1 MSLRNL
7 WNLIIFVVMFLSGIG
22 QGIQDRLQ
30 GILSKINRERLRNR
44 VTDWQKK
51 LVATASSKFSFDS
64 TAPEVLE
71 EPLGVVEPG
80 SSSYQENP
88 GPEQKPP
95 WDELTESDPG
105 KRPDTLREGIMEG
118 EVGLEKK
125 LLTPVTE
132 EPPRNKSP
140 VQQWVDS
147 LIDEHDRRDE
157 DMPPIAE
164 ADQNDAEVESFTLGA
179 EAPGVVCPRP
189 YPFVQVTAHCSG
201 SDAGSHCS
209 SMESLLEARKPDPEE
224 MLLELGFGGCEEPD
238 IISRIP
244 DRFLRPSSMKGV
256 AIDDFIKHQQMMV
269 HQFQSGFSGY
279 RGLTGPS
286 HAMPSG
292 IVGKIMD
299 RLLEAEVGRQNLEA
313 YYRQQQQA
321 LIMNAAVQHCQASQ
335 TQGGYSPKLA
345 RLAHNLMIKM
355 KGTKKE
361 LSVLSPENRNW
372 YESQGDKSPEPAGRR
387 IIIGHHSYTFA
398 KDGNLME
405 ESKGT
410 VVRDKVVENLVGPVS
425 KPGGDKEPQT
435 SNGNNIETDTMSL
448 EENTENVTQTANP
461 ANKVSRVLFEVEEEE
476 EEDVSLSISL
486 RTESAMTDTRPSSG
500 NWPSSVSVCE
510 SLADKSSTPTDR
522 RGSLQDSARPSIEKR
537 RASLLEGRRLHEE
550 RRGSLDV
557 DRCSS
562 CGSRKSSLTESHEP
576 ALKRSKSPAPRT
588 ELEVLSDLLEQ
599 SLVEGETRVRKM
611 KSEYSNE
618 TEDSTTSQV
627 EADMLSAVC
636 SPVRKRPSL
645 TESEMQWMSLSLDEY
660 LPPISD
666 APKDGTPSLMV
677 EMNLTPSIELSSS
690 ESFERAPEGNE
701 VPSSVHL
708 GRRRSSDASCGRSH
722 SEDKLSVAGSSS
734 PSTPSSHSFDQEEAE
749 VEFKNLNLLL
759 TQLQDSVTSIDIGS
773 EEEFLALNPKGRR
786 HLQVAVIEEAL
797 RTYQKRLKELDLRGH
812 LRDLLTGQLHRVTD
826 LLDASTAPS
835 VLTIMKQM
843 TTLLRHQEALRQELD
858 SHEGEIGNQPN
869 RSS

>member
-1 MSLRNL
+1 
-7 WNLIIFVVMFLSGIG
+7 
-22 QGIQDRLQ
+22 
-30 GILSKINRERLRNR
+30 
-44 VTDWQKK
+44 
-51 LVATASSKFSFDS
+51 
-64 TAPEVLE
+64 
-71 EPLGVVEPG
+71 
-80 SSSYQENP
+80 
-88 GPEQKPP
+88 
-95 WDELTESDPG
+95 
-105 KRPDTLREGIMEG
+105 
-118 EVGLEKK
+118 
-125 LLTPVTE
+125 
-132 EPPRNKSP
+132 
-140 VQQWVDS
+140 
-147 LIDEHDRRDE
+147 
-157 DMPPIAE
+157 
-164 ADQNDAEVESFTLGA
+164 LGA

-299 RLLEAEVGRQNLEA
+299 RLLEAEVERQNLEA

-405 ESKGT
+405 ESKGN
-410 VVRDKVVENLVGPVS
+410 VIRDKEVESLVVPVTETE
-425 KPGGDKEPQT
+425 GDKEQHIM
-435 SNGNNIETDTMSL
+435 NGNNIETNKMSSD
-448 EENTENVTQTANP
+448 ENTENDSKTANT

-476 EEDVSLSISL
+476 EDEISSMKDDVSLSVSL
-486 RTESAMTDTRPSSG
+486 RTESAMTDTRPSSD
-500 NWPSSVSVCE
+500 NWPSSGSVFE
-510 SLADKSSTPTDR
+510 SSSDGPSLASPTDR
-522 RGSLQDSARPSIEKR
+522 RGSLQDSVRPSIEKR

-562 CGSRKSSLTESHEP
+562 CGSRKSSLNDLHEP
-576 ALKRSKSPAPRT
+576 AHKRSKSPVPET
-588 ELEVLSDLLEQ
+588 SSSELEVLSDLLEK
-599 SLVEGETRVRKM
+599 SLVERETRVPKIT
-611 KSEYSNE
+611 SEYSNE
-618 TEDSTTSQV
+618 TVDSTTSQV
-627 EADMLSAVC
+627 EADMLSAICPAVQ
-636 SPVRKRPSL
+636 KRPSL

-660 LPPISD
+660 LPPKSD
-666 APKDGTPSLMV
+666 VPIGHDETPSLMV
-677 EMNLTPSIELSSS
+677 EMNLQPSIELSSS
-690 ESFERAPEGNE
+690 ENFGGNE
-701 VPSSVHL
+701 VPCSAQL
-708 GRRRSSDASCGRSH
+708 GRRRSSDVSCSISH
-722 SEDKLSVAGSSS
+722 SEDKLSVAGSSG
-734 PSTPSSHSFDQEEAE
+734 PSTPSSHSFDQEDAE

-826 LLDASTAPS
+826 LLDATTAPS

-858 SHEGEIGNQPN
+858 SHEGEIGNQSK